1 MPARL
6 RSSVKSGFEVI
17 MSVLYNICYKIILYP
32 KELILSSAKNVSFT
46 DFTNLIKSF
55 GFCLSRVEGSH
66 HIFIHPDVRE
76 LVNIQNVKGQAKPYQ
91 IKQFLGLVEKYSL
104 KLED

>member
-1 MPARL
+1 MLNPQEP
-6 RSSVKSGFEVI
+6 F
-17 MSVLYNICYKIILYP
+17 
-32 KELILSSAKNVSFT
+32 F
-46 DFTNLIKSF
+46 
-55 GFCLSRVEGSH
+55 LSRVEGSH

-91 IKQFLGLVEKYSL
+91 IKQFLGLIEKYNL